1 MTMFLRQAMI
11 LPFIFVAA
19 VLAQIDPVQQGVAL
33 FRQGG
38 YEEALREFQA
48 AKRARPN
55 DASLENLIGITETKL
70 GRIADANRDY
80 EAAVRLDPKLPEP
93 RKNLAFNYLQA
104 GQYAIAEKQL
114 KTALGLDIGDP
125 AVHYYLVLVYLS
137 MMRDRDVVS
146 NIQGAEPLLKN
157 DLETAILAIK
167 TCLRSGASAQA
178 KQLIEVLE
186 KGKGFSVEQEY
197 DLAKAFGDQGMYLES
212 AQRFR
217 RVLETHPESWETK
230 YNLALNLAKAKQTD
244 EASRLLTSLAA
255 EHSKDPRILSMVA
268 SAAEFSGNSA
278 LALNAFQSAIA
289 ADPHNADSYLDCT
302 RLLMDL
308 NRYNDAAELV
318 KRGVAQVQD
327 PYPLTIRLGAI
338 EMMRGDHEAAKTD
351 YREAIEKHP
360 EIALGYVALA
370 QAYMKDG
377 NDQEALKILSDGRTR
392 VSSDFALEYAFGLTS
407 LKLGQQEQA
416 IEALTHAEE
425 LNPEVIE
432 PHYQLGLSYMKQDQ
446 WKKAQEEFES
456 VLRIDQSH
464 AAAYYQL
471 SRIYARMGDKQKAQQ
486 LAFKSRQLTR
496 TQQDEAIKAEKSR
509 LNSYQP
515 Q

>member
-1 MTMFLRQAMI
+1 MTMFSRQTLI
-11 LPFIFVAA
+11 LSFVFVATA
-19 VLAQIDPVQQGVAL
+19 LAQIDPVQEGVAL
-33 FRQGG
+33 FRQGD
-38 YEEALREFQA
+38 YQEALREFQA

-70 GRIADANRDY
+70 GHIADANRDY

-93 RKNLAFNYLQA
+93 RKNLAFNYLEA
-104 GQYAIAEKQL
+104 GQFVVAENQL
-114 KTALGLDIGDP
+114 KTALALDSGDP

-137 MMRDRDVVS
+137 MTRDHDVVA
-146 NIQGAEPLLKN
+146 NIQAAEPLLKN
-157 DLETAILAIK
+157 DPETAILAVK
-167 TCLRSGASAQA
+167 ACLRSGASAQA
-178 KQLIEVLE
+178 KQLIELLE
-186 KGKGFSVEQEY
+186 KGKGFSVDQEY

-217 RVLETHPESWETK
+217 HVLETHPESWESK
-230 YNLALNLAKAKQTD
+230 YNLSVNLAKAQQTD
-244 EASRLLTSLAA
+244 EASSLLTSLAA

-268 SAAEFSGNSA
+268 SAAEFAGNSA

-289 ADPHNADSYLDCT
+289 ADPHNPDTYLDCT

-308 NRYNDAAELV
+308 DRYNDAAELV
-318 KRGVAQVQD
+318 KRGVVQVQD

-338 EMMRGDHEAAKTD
+338 EMMRGDHEAAKAD
-351 YREAIEKHP
+351 YREAIGRHP

-377 NDQEALKILSDGRTR
+377 KDQEALKILSDGRTR

-407 LKLGQQEQA
+407 FKLGQQEQA
-416 IEALTHAEE
+416 VEALTHAEE
-425 LNPEVIE
+425 LNPEVME
-432 PHYQLGLSYMKQDQ
+432 PHYQLGLIYLKQEQ
-446 WKKAQEEFES
+446 LRKAQKEFES
-456 VLRIDQSH
+456 VLRLDQSH

-471 SRIYARMGDKQKAQQ
+471 SRIYARMGDKEKAQQ
-486 LAFKSRQLTR
+486 MAVKSRQLTK
-496 TQQDEAIKAEKSR
+496 TQEDEAIRTEKSR
-509 LNSYQP
+509 LSSYQP